1 MIFSIRDEI
10 ADFLAKAQSNQ
21 KITFVDIFYC
31 PPARIGRDGDVIFSL
46 SYALM
51 AFRISIFCDYMRKHK
66 CLIIYL
72 LWGVD
77 LGGMVHLPFL
87 LDDRNNR

>member
-10 ADFLAKAQSNQ
+10 AKAQSNQ

-77 LGGMVHLPFL
+77 LGGMVHLPFFA
-87 LDDRNNR
+87 R